1 MCKPSFLTITIT
13 MDIPTDEHTY
23 GRTDVAVQNYETSR
37 TLCVAADPWYVSH
50 GNSIIV
56 RTRTI
61 KSVL

>member
-1 MCKPSFLTITIT
+1 MN
-13 MDIPTDEHTY
+13 IPTDEQTY